1 MPTVPSPD
9 STSNPRRPLI
19 WLIILLPAVHA
30 VAGLG
35 ADALRLARTIPARG
49 AVDGLTALD
58 ESARGVRQI
67 LPRGA
72 LLRYDPAPG
81 DNEAITHF
89 HLQYVFAPTLVHVD
103 GDADFV
109 VSRKAPAGY
118 ERMAV
123 LAHGLS
129 IFRRP

>member
-1 MPTVPSPD
+1 VPSPD
-9 STSNPRRPLI
+9 STASSRRRFL

-35 ADALRLARTIPARG
+35 ADALRLARTIPPRG

-58 ESARGVRQI
+58 ESARGVRQL

-72 LLRYDPAPG
+72 RLRYDPAPG
-81 DNEAITHF
+81 DDEAITQF

-103 GDADFV
+103 GEADFV
-109 VSRKAPAGY
+109 VSRKAPIGY

-123 LAHGLS
+123 LANGLS

>member
-1 MPTVPSPD
+1 VPTVPSAD
-9 STSNPRRPLI
+9 STSSSRRRFI

-35 ADALRLARTIPARG
+35 ADALRLARTIPPRG
-49 AVDGLTALD
+49 AVDGLSALD
-58 ESARGVRQI
+58 KSATGVLQL

-72 LLRYDPAPG
+72 VLRYDPAPG
-81 DNEAITHF
+81 DDEAITHF
-89 HLQYVFAPTLVHVD
+89 HLQYVFAPTLVHV
-103 GDADFV
+103 GGEADFV
-109 VSRKAPAGY
+109 VSRKTPAGY

-123 LAHGLS
+123 LAGGLS